1 MISSVS
7 RSRLVAVRDLCAH
20 KKEDQNLTTA
30 APVKRDDGRVVC
42 LRNALR
48 RSLETRGGAKE
59 HAERLRERKEGKS
72 AAKPKTAKRSA

>member
-1 MISSVS
+1 
-7 RSRLVAVRDLCAH
+7 LVAVRDLSTR
-20 KKEDQNLTTA
+20 KKEDENLTTA
-30 APVKRDDGRVVC
+30 APVKRDGGKVVD

-59 HAERLRERKEGKS
+59 RAERFRERKKAKS